1 MAFGIIGVI
10 IVILV
15 VIGLLCF
22 KIVPQNCVGLLET
35 LGKYS
40 TTRQTGLNFRLP
52 LIQRIRVVSLALQ
65 PLKLAGYSVITKDNA
80 DIGATVTLNFH
91 VTDPVKY
98 CYGNTNSI
106 ESMQQLVRGHLRDII
121 GRMELNQAL
130 GSTSKINQDLAEAI
144 GDLTNTYGINVD
156 RINIDELKPSA
167 AIQASMDTQLKADR
181 ERVAAISQ
189 AQGEAKSIE
198 LRAQANNEAL
208 VATAKANAE
217 ATKTKADAESY
228 RIDRVQAAL
237 KNADQNYFNNQ
248 SINAFETLAKSQANL
263 VVTDGTKL
271 DQTGQSAVL
280 AKLLG
285 QEQHTN

>member
-1 MAFGIIGVI
+1 MLVIVSI
-10 IVILV
+10 IVIIIL
-15 VIGLLCF
+15 IMFTCF
-22 KIVPQNCVGLLET
+22 RIVPQNTVGLLET

-40 TTRQTGLNFRLP
+40 STRSTGLNFRLP
-52 LIQRIRVVSLALQ
+52 VIQKIRVVSLALQ

-98 CYGNTNSI
+98 LYENTNSI

-121 GRMELNQAL
+121 GRMELNEAL
-130 GSTSKINQDLAEAI
+130 GSTSKINKDLADAI

-167 AIQASMDTQLKADR
+167 AIQSSMDTQLKADR

-189 AQGEAKSIE
+189 AEGEAKSIE
-198 LRAQANNEAL
+198 LRAKANNDAL

-217 ATKTKADAESY
+217 ATKTRADAEAY
-228 RIDRVQAAL
+228 RIDKVQTAL

-248 SINAFETLAKSQANL
+248 SINAFETLASSDTNL
-263 VVTDGTKL
+263 IVTNGNDL
-271 DQTGQSAVL
+271 DKTGQNAIL
-280 AKLLG
+280 AKLLAKEMK
-285 QEQHTN
+285 QED

>member
-1 MAFGIIGVI
+1 MILIPFI
-10 IVILV
+10 IVIVALS
-15 VIGLLCF
+15 F
-22 KIVPQNCVGLLET
+22 RIVPQNCVGLLET

-52 LIQRIRVVSLALQ
+52 LIQKIRVVSLALQ

-91 VTDPVKY
+91 ITDPVKY
-98 CYGNTNSI
+98 SYENTNSI

-121 GRMELNQAL
+121 GRMDLNQAL
-130 GSTSKINQDLAEAI
+130 GSTSQINKDLATAI

-208 VATAKANAE
+208 IATATANAQ
-217 ATKTKADAESY
+217 ATKTRADAESY
-228 RIDRVQAAL
+228 RIDKVQAAL

-248 SINAFETLAKSQANL
+248 SINAFEALANSDTNL
-263 VVTDGTKL
+263 VVTNGQDL
-271 DQTGQSAVL
+271 DQTGQNAVL
-280 AKLLG
+280 AKMLG
-285 QEQHTN
+285 RELKD

>member
-1 MAFGIIGVI
+1 MLVIVSI
-10 IVILV
+10 IVIIIL
-15 VIGLLCF
+15 IMFTCF
-22 KIVPQNCVGLLET
+22 RIVPQNTVGLLET

-40 TTRQTGLNFRLP
+40 STRSTGLNFRLP
-52 LIQRIRVVSLALQ
+52 VIQKIRVVSLALQ

-98 CYGNTNSI
+98 LYENTNSI

-121 GRMELNQAL
+121 GRMELNEAL
-130 GSTSKINQDLAEAI
+130 GSTSKINKDLADAI

-167 AIQASMDTQLKADR
+167 AIQSSMDTQLKADR

-189 AQGEAKSIE
+189 AEGEARSIE
-198 LRAQANNEAL
+198 LRAKANNDAL

-217 ATKTKADAESY
+217 ATKTRADAEAY
-228 RIDRVQAAL
+228 RIDKVQTAL

-248 SINAFETLAKSQANL
+248 SINAFETLASSDTNL
-263 VVTDGTKL
+263 IVTNGNDLGK
-271 DQTGQSAVL
+271 TGQNATL
-280 AKLLG
+280 AKLLAKEMK
-285 QEQHTN
+285 QED

>member
-1 MAFGIIGVI
+1 MLVIVSI
-10 IVILV
+10 IVIIIL
-15 VIGLLCF
+15 IMFTCF
-22 KIVPQNCVGLLET
+22 RIVPQNTVGLLET

-40 TTRQTGLNFRLP
+40 STRSTGLNFRLP
-52 LIQRIRVVSLALQ
+52 VIQKIRVVSLALQ

-98 CYGNTNSI
+98 LYENTNSI

-121 GRMELNQAL
+121 GRMELNEAL
-130 GSTSKINQDLAEAI
+130 GSTSKINKDLADAI

-167 AIQASMDTQLKADR
+167 AIQSSMDTQLKADR

-189 AQGEAKSIE
+189 AEGEAKSIE
-198 LRAQANNEAL
+198 LRAKANNDAL

-217 ATKTKADAESY
+217 ATKTRADAEAY
-228 RIDRVQAAL
+228 RIDKVQTAL

-248 SINAFETLAKSQANL
+248 SINAFETLASSDTNLIVANGN
-263 VVTDGTKL
+263 DL
-271 DQTGQSAVL
+271 DKTGQNAIL
-280 AKLLG
+280 AKLLAKEMK
-285 QEQHTN
+285 QED

>member
-1 MAFGIIGVI
+1 MLAIVSI
-10 IVILV
+10 IVIIIL
-15 VIGLLCF
+15 IMFTCF
-22 KIVPQNCVGLLET
+22 RIVPQNTAGLLET

-40 TTRQTGLNFRLP
+40 STRSTGLNFRLP
-52 LIQRIRVVSLALQ
+52 VIQKIRVVSLALQ

-98 CYGNTNSI
+98 LYENTNSI

-121 GRMELNQAL
+121 GRMELNEAL
-130 GSTSKINQDLAEAI
+130 GSTSKINKDLADAI

-167 AIQASMDTQLKADR
+167 AIQSSMDTQLKADR

-189 AQGEAKSIE
+189 AEGEARSIE
-198 LRAQANNEAL
+198 LRAKANNDAL

-217 ATKTKADAESY
+217 ATKTRADAEAY
-228 RIDRVQAAL
+228 RIDKVQTAL

-248 SINAFETLAKSQANL
+248 SINAFETLASSDTNL
-263 VVTDGTKL
+263 IVTNGNDLGK
-271 DQTGQSAVL
+271 TGQNATL
-280 AKLLG
+280 AKLLAKEMK
-285 QEQHTN
+285 QED

>member
-1 MAFGIIGVI
+1 MLVIVSI
-10 IVILV
+10 IVIIIL
-15 VIGLLCF
+15 IMFTCF
-22 KIVPQNCVGLLET
+22 RIVPQNTVGLLET

-40 TTRQTGLNFRLP
+40 STRSTGLNFRLP
-52 LIQRIRVVSLALQ
+52 VVQKIRVVSLALQ

-98 CYGNTNSI
+98 LYENTNSI

-121 GRMELNQAL
+121 GRMELNEAL
-130 GSTSKINQDLAEAI
+130 GSTSKINKDLADAI

-167 AIQASMDTQLKADR
+167 AIQSSMDTQLKADR

-189 AQGEAKSIE
+189 AEGEAKSIE
-198 LRAQANNEAL
+198 LRAKANNDAL

-217 ATKTKADAESY
+217 ATKTRADAEAY
-228 RIDRVQAAL
+228 RIDKVQTAL

-248 SINAFETLAKSQANL
+248 SINAFETLASSDTNL
-263 VVTDGTKL
+263 IVTNGNDL
-271 DQTGQSAVL
+271 DKTGQNATL
-280 AKLLG
+280 AKLLAKEMK
-285 QEQHTN
+285 QED

>member
-1 MAFGIIGVI
+1 MLVIVSI
-10 IVILV
+10 IVIIIL
-15 VIGLLCF
+15 IMFTCF
-22 KIVPQNCVGLLET
+22 RIVPQNTVGLLET

-40 TTRQTGLNFRLP
+40 STRSTGLNFRLP
-52 LIQRIRVVSLALQ
+52 VIQNIRVVSLALQ

-98 CYGNTNSI
+98 LYENTNSI

-121 GRMELNQAL
+121 GRMELNEAL
-130 GSTSKINQDLAEAI
+130 GSTSKINKDLADAI

-167 AIQASMDTQLKADR
+167 AIQSSMDTQLKADR

-189 AQGEAKSIE
+189 AEGEAKSIE
-198 LRAQANNEAL
+198 LRAKANNDAL

-217 ATKTKADAESY
+217 ATKTRADAEAY
-228 RIDRVQAAL
+228 RIDKVQTAL

-248 SINAFETLAKSQANL
+248 SINAFETLASSDTNL
-263 VVTDGTKL
+263 IVTNGNDL
-271 DQTGQSAVL
+271 DKTGQNATL
-280 AKLLG
+280 AKLLAKEMK
-285 QEQHTN
+285 QED

>member
-1 MAFGIIGVI
+1 MT
-10 IVILV
+10 
-15 VIGLLCF
+15 CF

-52 LIQRIRVVSLALQ
+52 VIQKIRVVSLALQ

-91 VTDPVKY
+91 VTDPAKY
-98 CYGNTNSI
+98 AYENTNSI

-121 GRMELNQAL
+121 GRMELNEAL
-130 GSTSKINQDLAEAI
+130 GSTSKINKDLADAI

-167 AIQASMDTQLKADR
+167 AIQSSMDTQLKADR

-189 AQGEAKSIE
+189 AEGEAKSIE
-198 LRAQANNEAL
+198 LRAKANNDAL

-217 ATKTKADAESY
+217 ATKTRADAESY
-228 RIDRVQAAL
+228 RIDKVQTAL

-248 SINAFETLAKSQANL
+248 SINAFEALANSESN
-263 VVTDGTKL
+263 VIVTNGQEL
-271 DQTGQSAVL
+271 DKTGQNAVL
-280 AKLLG
+280 AKMMAKELK
-285 QEQHTN
+285 END